1 MRFKDFTDID
11 SLKHKQIEEKP
22 VKNYTGDFKELSI
35 AKPSSNTSKKT
46 IAEMKTLQGMFDK
59 RTKQIEQS
67 VRDHDNKVEFAVEKY
82 LKENNLELDK
92 KNTDKIAET
101 GAAIARHYKNKFER
115 VRPYHLADAM
125 NMKFNNMPLESDS
138 MKSPAY
144 PSGHSLQSRLIA
156 EYYAEKYPEHKENL
170 INAADECGMG
180 RVYAG
185 YHYPSDH
192 EASKKLAK
200 EVYPNISL
208 RKTFK
213 ESIIDIP
220 RKTYARPVFDG
231 ADTTNPKLKESVR
244 QQILDGIKTFEKF
257 GKVVKYTLIGSILTK
272 QYRDDAD
279 LDINILFD
287 IPGTQAEQEKVH
299 EEIREYQFEFNG
311 KVVPGTNHPINYF
324 SIIDPALFTK
334 AREMADGT
342 FDIDKNEFIRKPEP
356 GTFEP
361 EKYVADF
368 QKRVSEIDVVKGEL
382 VRDMIDYEELTNLT
396 SADIDNLSKLV
407 KEKLDEITKSVN
419 TLIDI
424 GDKALL
430 DRQGAFKADMSPE
443 EIRKFGVKNRLPKN
457 VIYKMLE
464 KYHYLKFFKKLKEMM
479 EDGKL
484 SPDELK
490 SLSKIK
496 EARGKSIVFTFGRFN
511 PPTIGHGKLLDKMNS
526 VRADVKRVYLSKS
539 EDSDKNPLKFRQKIS
554 LMKRMFPRYANQI
567 VTSNSNQ
574 IFEIAVE
581 LHKQN
586 FTEIFMVVGS
596 DRVREFETTL
606 NKYNDVKAR
615 HGYYNFDNINV
626 LSAGE
631 RDPDAEGATGMSA
644 SKMRS
649 AAKSNDFT
657 KFKQG
662 LPSSFAR
669 SKDAEDMFKQVRKGM
684 NLAASYGYDAGAG
697 ALRFKPFITA
707 STKEELDNMVLR
719 DKYITEHLYDVG
731 DIVDDVSNNTTGI
744 IIRRGTNYVTL
755 EDANMTLSKA
765 WLYDIVETPVVTDE
779 MAERAKK
786 IAKHKYKRD
795 PKYYDKGGSIKKSPE
810 DKETGLPKKY
820 VKGLSK
826 DKAKQ
831 HKSQLDRQSKMRDD
845 DPNAYRQTTADKGAK
860 TKPSK
865 YTKKFK
871 QMYGELKT
879 SRDVDPT
886 RMPSGLPTEAYDIG
900 HDYAKFTS
908 SITPGEKN
916 YSPTFQ
922 GTSYK
927 PSNPKDNLIN
937 INAEKDKDMKKKVEL
952 KDIEEWASDKETIDK
967 YKERYGEDWQS
978 KIEESYEKMFNK
990 VIDSNEN
997 MLEGRMKDIA
1007 IDLKSKEEG
1016 GLDAEEF
1023 KRKYNKSK
1031 AEMQKD
1037 LGSPNESVKLSFKE
1051 FSEEVNE
1058 WGVFPSQ
1065 ITEATYQGKKVKLN
1079 DPIRGGSK
1087 KFYVYVKDGDTV
1099 KKVSFGDT
1107 TGLSIKRD
1115 DPARRRS
1122 FRARHNC
1129 DNPGPKT
1136 KARYWSCYQWRAGAK
1151 VNN

>member
-1 MRFKDFTDID
+1 MRFKDFI
-11 SLKHKQIEEKP
+11 
-22 VKNYTGDFKELSI
+22 
-35 AKPSSNTSKKT
+35 
-46 IAEMKTLQGMFDK
+46 
-59 RTKQIEQS
+59 
-67 VRDHDNKVEFAVEKY
+67 
-82 LKENNLELDK
+82 
-92 KNTDKIAET
+92 
-101 GAAIARHYKNKFER
+101 
-115 VRPYHLADAM
+115 
-125 NMKFNNMPLESDS
+125 
-138 MKSPAY
+138 
-144 PSGHSLQSRLIA
+144 
-156 EYYAEKYPEHKENL
+156 
-170 INAADECGMG
+170 
-180 RVYAG
+180 
-185 YHYPSDH
+185 
-192 EASKKLAK
+192 
-200 EVYPNISL
+200 
-208 RKTFK
+208 K

-220 RKTYARPVFDG
+220 RKTYARPVFDN
-231 ADTTNPKLKESVR
+231 ADTSNPTLKPSVR
-244 QQILDGIKTFEKF
+244 KQVLDGIQTFTKF

-287 IPGTQAEQEKVH
+287 IPGSKEEQEKVH
-299 EEIREYQFEFNG
+299 EKIREYQGEING
-311 KVVPGTNHPINYF
+311 RTVTGSNHPINYF
-324 SIIDPALFTK
+324 SIIDPATFSK

-342 FDIDKNEFIRKPEP
+342 FDIDKNEFIRKPDP

-382 VRDMIDYEELTNLT
+382 ARDMIDYEELKDLS
-396 SADIDNLSKLV
+396 SADIDNLQSLISK
-407 KEKLDEITKSVN
+407 KLAEIKSSIN

-424 GDKALL
+424 GDKTVQ
-430 DRQGAFKADMSPE
+430 DRKDSFDKDMSPD

-526 VRADVKRVYLSKS
+526 VRADIKRVYLSKS
-539 EDSDKNPLKFRQKIS
+539 EDSDKNPLKFRQKVS
-554 LMKRMFPRYANQI
+554 LMKRMFPRYSNTI

-581 LHKQN
+581 LYKQN
-586 FTEIFMVVGS
+586 FTDITMIVGS

-606 NKYNDVKAR
+606 KKYNDVKAR
-615 HGYYNFDNINV
+615 HGYYNFDSINV
-626 LSAGE
+626 VSAGE

-684 NLAASYGYDAGAG
+684 NLAASYGYDGGAG

-731 DIVDDVSNNTTGI
+731 DIVDDVSNNKTGI

-755 EDANMTLSKA
+755 EDADMRLFKA
-765 WLYDIVETPVVTDE
+765 WLYDIVETPVVTDD

-831 HKSQLDRQSKMRDD
+831 HKAQLDRQSKMRDD
-845 DPNAYRQTTADKGAK
+845 DPNAYKQTSADKGAK
-860 TKPSK
+860 TKLSK
-865 YTKKFK
+865 YTKKFR
-871 QMYGELKT
+871 QMYGELKI
-879 SRDVDPT
+879 RKDDVDPT
-886 RMPSGLPTEAYDIG
+886 QTPTGVPEAYDIG

-908 SITPGEKN
+908 SITPGEKH

-937 INAEKDKDMKKKVEL
+937 INAEKDKEMKKKVEL
-952 KDIEEWASDKETIDK
+952 KDIEEWATSKETIDK

-978 KIEESYEKMFNK
+978 KIEESYDKMFNK

-1037 LGSPNESVKLSFKE
+1037 LGSPNESVKLGFKQ
-1051 FSEEVNE
+1051 FAEEVNE
-1058 WGVFPSQ
+1058 WGIFPSQ
-1065 ITEATYQGKKVKLN
+1065 ITEAEYQGKKVKLN

-1087 KFYVYVKDGDTV
+1087 KFYVYVKDGDKV